1 MHYKL
6 GLIARSSDEIA
17 YLLDKYDENKE
28 VEPYIYLTKDELI
41 KEGKK
46 VVDTFFESLKEKGIN
61 SLTELEEYLKDEK
74 NKQADGSYYF
84 LNFHKDLFTRLGV
97 FEHLHKLTDEEYYRI
112 SLEGRHPYHDPN
124 SDYKLDKDGNLLT
137 TYNQDAQFDYYS
149 EYYGYF
155 NGKYGDN
162 VRVKKFL
169 KDFANNENAE
179 TEEDVLYMPYA
190 LSDGDVWI
198 CAEDFN
204 NEEDYNQ
211 ECLKLLGKYEKGL
224 YFIFFLDCH
233 I

>member
-6 GLIARSSDEIA
+6 GMIARSSDKIA
-17 YLLDKYDENKE
+17 GLMEKYSEYKE
-28 VEPYIYLTKDELI
+28 VEPYIYKTKDELI
-41 KEGKK
+41 KIGKK
-46 VVDTFFESLKEKGIN
+46 NVEAFLNYLKE
-61 SLTELEEYLKDEK
+61 SELTLAGLDDYLSDEK
-74 NKQADGSYYF
+74 NKSKGQNYF
-84 LNFHKDLFTRLGV
+84 LLHFYKELYVRLGV
-97 FEHLHKLTDEEYYRI
+97 YDHLLKLSDNDYYRI
-112 SLEGRHPYHDPN
+112 ALEGHYNYQDPD

-198 CAEDFN
+198 CADDFD

-211 ECLKLLGKYEKGL
+211 ECLKLLEKYEKGL